1 MSLVY
6 WASVGEWVP
15 VGHTPAPLRRK
26 LDDLKPSEAD
36 VREILAGVEL
46 PGVTTA
52 LSELALESP
61 EHRVLVEF
69 VARELTR
76 ELPVL
81 LKKRADDLTRVHNHE
96 LERLHRAG
104 SVLVQHGRVQDKKV
118 VALSQKYETV
128 KKRVL
133 EHRMTGISNAS
144 SRLT

>member
-1 MSLVY
+1 MSLAH
-6 WASVGEWVP
+6 WASVGEQ
-15 VGHTPAPLRRK
+15 HASPAPLRRK
-26 LDDLKPSEAD
+26 LDDLKPSEPD

-69 VARELTR
+69 VARELSR

-81 LKKRADDLTRVHNHE
+81 LKKRTDDLTRMHNHQ
-96 LERLHRAG
+96 LERLLPRMA
-104 SVLVQHGRVQDKKV
+104 VL
-118 VALSQKYETV
+118 LQKYESV

-133 EHRMTGISNAS
+133 EHRMTGISNAPLS
-144 SRLT
+144 

>member
-1 MSLVY
+1 MSLAY

-26 LDDLKPSEAD
+26 LDDLKPSEPD

-69 VARELTR
+69 VARELSR

-81 LKKRADDLTRVHNHE
+81 LKKRVDDLTRQNNQK
-96 LERLHRAG
+96 LERLHRAAARMA
-104 SVLVQHGRVQDKKV
+104 VL
-118 VALSQKYETV
+118 LQKYETV

-133 EHRMTGISNAS
+133 EHRMTGISNAQG
-144 SRLT
+144 RLT